1 MRDLDSPIPWSPLH
15 IQIASDNDVAPLQ
28 LGRRIGLTPRVILA
42 GTCCDRSRPRE
53 IGLLLGRGMKL
64 LRAVRRRFHGRAS
77 ASRAP
82 STTARRSSAHGHVLR
97 PRGLHDTLDPA
108 RRRGSPGDHRYPSP
122 MLRRGRSDG
131 SWRDTWVTVALGPGR
146 VAIHRPIHTPL
157 KNNVDLAC
165 KNGRNAT
172 L

>member
-53 IGLLLGRGMKL
+53 NWPAA
-64 LRAVRRRFHGRAS
+64 RARYEA
-77 ASRAP
+77 A
-82 STTARRSSAHGHVLR
+82 ARRSPALSRPCLCQPCPLYDSTEIVSSRSCSATSWD
-97 PRGLHDTLDPA
+97 DTLDPA

-122 MLRRGRSDG
+122 MLRQGRSDG